1 MKPVDHQ
8 QQTYDPGIY
17 SVVETSRDEFAL
29 VDADGRVVA
38 SRIRD
43 RETAT
48 LFAYAAPLLDYLEQA
63 LQELQQAHELSEDDP
78 EVLQATWSEIAE
90 DRFGTYERRSPGM
103 PDHARWL
110 VDIERVIVAA
120 RGRR

>member
-17 SVVETSRDEFAL
+17 RVVETSRDEFAL

-38 SRIRD
+38 SGIRG
-43 RETAT
+43 RARAT
-48 LFAYAAPLLDYLEQA
+48 LFAYAAPVLDSLEQA
-63 LQELQQAHELSEDDP
+63 LQELQQVHELSEDDH

-90 DRFGTYERRSPGM
+90 DRSGAFERRSPGL
-103 PDHARWL
+103 PDYARWL
-110 VDIERVIVAA
+110 LDIERVIAAA